1 MISQLFSTP
10 ASILFAVGFL
20 VNLLAGWWFLF
31 ASYSCNARLARW
43 SYFLPML
50 TIRLVVTYPRQ
61 CLAPFLLQL
70 FALLLCLPLFFRF
83 LTLFSLIQAQG
94 HP

>member
-1 MISQLFSTP
+1 MISQLFSGY
-10 ASILFAVGFL
+10 AAILFAVGL
-20 VNLLAGWWFLF
+20 LLGWLAGVWFLF
-31 ASYSCNARLARW
+31 ASYSCNVRLARW
-43 SYFLPML
+43 SYYLPLL

-83 LTLFSLIQAQG
+83 LSLFSAIQANG